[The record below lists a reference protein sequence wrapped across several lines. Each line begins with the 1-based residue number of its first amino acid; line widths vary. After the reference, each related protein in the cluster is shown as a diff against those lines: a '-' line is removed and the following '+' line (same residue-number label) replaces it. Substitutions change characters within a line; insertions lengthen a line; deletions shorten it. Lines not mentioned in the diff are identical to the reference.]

1 MKLNRLYLLAAIIF
15 VVAVLLRF
23 LYIDTIPD
31 NLTMDEVNN
40 GYTAYSL
47 LKTNHDE
54 WGNFL
59 PFSFRSVGDYK
70 PPVLIYLTVP
80 SVALFGLNEFSVR
93 FPVAL
98 ASVFSLLFIFFLSK
112 KFIFAKQPSWFHRFV
127 LFLFATSPWHI
138 IFSRSGYE
146 AVVALLFFLIN
157 ILLLL
162 QFIKEK
168 RPILLALAITF
179 AFLSVFTYHSYK
191 VFTPLMNLLVIFVY
205 RQTLLEHFKHAFG
218 TSRLHYSYLAIL
230 SLLIF
235 LSWFLITQYLTGPGA
250 TRASM
255 VFISSDYEYKVALID
270 KLLKYDFHHYQYLFF
285 PLFWFK
291 RYLDYFSPNFY
302 LYSGLEL
309 TQAGHIG
316 SGVTGFAVFCLF
328 ITGLYALIFN
338 KGKLPIRQPIRTIL
352 LGWLFIGFLPAS
364 LANNV
369 QQPLRSLAA
378 LPAILFIAALGFLY
392 LFHLIKNRFHFV
404 VIILFLAMLFV
415 FDYVRFVDHYL
426 VHYPYDLAEGRHYG
440 WKQIHQY
447 LEPIKDNY
455 HQIYVDPRYG
465 HTGRTTY
472 SVPYLYFLF
481 YSQYDPLV
489 FQQDPL
495 RKQYDANFDKFVFG
509 DIDWQSQDLGKNN
522 LFVAS
527 PWSFT
532 IYKGPILHTVYFP
545 DGVPALHIIEG
556 PK

>member
-1 MKLNRLYLLAAIIF
+1 MKQNRLYFLTAFIF
-15 VVAVLLRF
+15 TLAVLLRF
-23 LYIDTIPD
+23 LHIDTIPD

-47 LKTNHDE
+47 LKTNADE

-98 ASVFSLLFIFFLSK
+98 ASVLSLFFAFFLSK
-112 KFIFAKQPSWFHRFV
+112 KFIFAKLPLRLHLFV

-146 AVVALLFFLIN
+146 AVVALLFFVIN
-157 ILLLL
+157 IFLLLK
-162 QFIKEK
+162 FVKK
-168 RPILLALAITF
+168 KKPILLALAITF

-191 VFTPLMNLLVIFVY
+191 VFTPLMNLLVIYVY
-205 RQTLLEHFKHAFG
+205 RQTLLKHLKHIFN
-218 TSRLHYSYLAIL
+218 TSNLHHSYLAVL
-230 SLLIF
+230 GLLILF
-235 LSWFLITQYLTGPGA
+235 SWFLITQYLTGPGS

-270 KLLKYDFHHYQYLFF
+270 KLLKFDFHNYQYLFF
-285 PLFWFK
+285 PLFWLK

-309 TQAGHIG
+309 TQSGHTG
-316 SGVTGFAVFCLF
+316 SGVTGFAVFILY
-328 ITGLYALIFN
+328 ITGLYAPLFN

-378 LPAILFIAALGFLY
+378 LPAILFIAA
-392 LFHLIKNRFHFV
+392 
-404 VIILFLAMLFV
+404 
-415 FDYVRFVDHYL
+415 
-426 VHYPYDLAEGRHYG
+426 
-440 WKQIHQY
+440 
-447 LEPIKDNY
+447 
-455 HQIYVDPRYG
+455 
-465 HTGRTTY
+465 TGL
-472 SVPYLYFLF
+472 LYF
-481 YSQYDPLV
+481 
-489 FQQDPL
+489 
-495 RKQYDANFDKFVFG
+495 
-509 DIDWQSQDLGKNN
+509 
-522 LFVAS
+522 
-527 PWSFT
+527 FT
-532 IYKGPILHTVYFP
+532 L
-545 DGVPALHIIEG
+545 
-556 PK
+556 